1 MRLVFLS
8 NYYNHHQHSLCQAL
22 YQGAES
28 FHFVETAPMDQERRQ
43 LGWGIETLPPYVTAD
58 ASVLDRADIVL
69 AGSAPETLIRR
80 AILSGKPV
88 LRYSE
93 RPLKNGP
100 EPMKYLPRLVRW
112 RRRNPS
118 GRPVYLL
125 CASAYA
131 AADYARFGLFRN
143 RSYRWGYFPECRVY
157 DDFQWLQEHKNPR
170 SLLWAGRFLDWKHPG
185 DAVAVVH
192 RRAAEGVDVRLQ
204 LTGAGPLEEDL
215 RRQIGEDSR
224 ITLTGPMRPKQ
235 VRHCMEQAGV
245 FLFTSDRREGW
256 GAVVNEAMNSGCAV
270 VASWAAGSVPYLL
283 RDGINGL
290 VYPSGDREALYRRLR
305 MLLDDEDMQ
314 HRMGR
319 QAYRTVTGVWS
330 AGEAARRLLLLT
342 EHILAGED
350 APVLFEDGPCS
361 PAPLLRDTGEEL

>member
-1 MRLVFLS
+1 M
-8 NYYNHHQHSLCQAL
+8 
-22 YQGAES
+22 
-28 FHFVETAPMDQERRQ
+28 
-43 LGWGIETLPPYVTAD
+43 
-58 ASVLDRADIVL
+58 
-69 AGSAPETLIRR
+69 
-80 AILSGKPV
+80 
-88 LRYSE
+88 
-93 RPLKNGP
+93 
-100 EPMKYLPRLVRW
+100 
-112 RRRNPS
+112 
-118 GRPVYLL
+118 
-125 CASAYA
+125 
-131 AADYARFGLFRN
+131 
-143 RSYRWGYFPECRVY
+143 
-157 DDFQWLQEHKNPR
+157 
-170 SLLWAGRFLDWKHPG
+170 WAGRFLDWKHPG

-192 RRAAEGVDVRLQ
+192 RLAAEGVDVRLQ

-361 PAPLLRDTGEEL
+361 PAPLLQDTGEEL

>member
-1 MRLVFLS
+1 MAGYEYMLDKLNSFDVRV
-8 NYYNHHQHSLCQAL
+8 
-22 YQGAES
+22 QGAVS
-28 FHFVETAPMDQERRQ
+28 DK
-43 LGWGIETLPPYVTAD
+43 LP
-58 ASVLDRADIVL
+58 VLD
-69 AGSAPETLIRR
+69 AGTSNIANYPKSTRTRECLI
-80 AILSGKPV
+80 S
-88 LRYSE
+88 YF
-93 RPLKNGP
+93 
-100 EPMKYLPRLVRW
+100 
-112 RRRNPS
+112 
-118 GRPVYLL
+118 GRVNYDYGGRYLL
-125 CASAYA
+125 A
-131 AADYARFGLFRN
+131 ATMRIDGSSKFAAGH
-143 RSYRWGYFPECRVY
+143 RWGYFPECRVY

-192 RRAAEGVDVRLQ
+192 RLAAEGVDVRLQ

-314 HRMGR
+314 HRMGK
-319 QAYRTVTGVWS
+319 ASLPHCYRGV
-330 AGEAARRLLLLT
+330 ERR
-342 EHILAGED
+342 
-350 APVLFEDGPCS
+350 
-361 PAPLLRDTGEEL
+361 